1 MPDILPIPAIIPAA
15 KLFAKL
21 QAKRRSGQHKG
32 HFGHGLIIGGC
43 AATPG
48 AAILAAQGA
57 LRAGIGKLS
66 VLMDAGYQNALL
78 SRQPEVML
86 ADSYDI
92 KSYKITNYDTVLLG
106 PGLGQRAFAKQ
117 SFRSLITYYKSVK
130 ILDADG
136 LNLLSEDQD
145 RKDKNYDLTQT
156 IITPHPGE
164 AARLLGTHIQTV
176 QADRVKAT
184 QALLAEYQCAVVV
197 LKGANT
203 LIEGAGTEHI
213 YQCDL
218 GSSAMST
225 AGMGDLLAG
234 IILGLVGQG
243 FTPIEAAQLA
253 VYWHAF
259 AADQAVKEQGTI
271 SVLASDLLAYMR
283 YVY

>member
-1 MPDILPIPAIIPAA
+1 MSNTLPIPVTIPAV
-15 KLFAKL
+15 KLFASL
-21 QAKRRSGQHKG
+21 QAKRQSGQHKG
-32 HFGHGLIIGGC
+32 DFGHGFIVGGC

-66 VLMDAGYQNALL
+66 VLMEANQSALL

-86 ADSYDI
+86 ADRTDI
-92 KSYKITNYDTVLLG
+92 KPYKITNYDAVLLG

-117 SFRSLITYYKSVK
+117 CFRSLVTYYKGVK

-136 LNLLSEDQD
+136 LNLLSEYQNP
-145 RKDKNYDLTQT
+145 KDKHYDLTQT

-164 AARLLGTHIQTV
+164 AARLLGTDIQTV

-203 LIEGAGTEHI
+203 LIAGAGAERV

-234 IILGLVGQG
+234 IILGLASQG
-243 FTPIEAAQLA
+243 FTLIEAAQLA

-259 AADQAVKEQGTI
+259 AADQAAKKQGTV